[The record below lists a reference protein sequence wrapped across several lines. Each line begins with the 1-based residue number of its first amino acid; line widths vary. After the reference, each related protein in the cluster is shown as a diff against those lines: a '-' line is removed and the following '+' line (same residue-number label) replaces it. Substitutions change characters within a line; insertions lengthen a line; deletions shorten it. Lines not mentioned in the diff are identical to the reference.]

1 VKEYSQMKALNSQIG
16 KKVIVR
22 ADKAGVFFGTL
33 IAKNDLEVQLA
44 DFRKLYYWSGANAIE
59 QIALEGVK
67 NPEDCKFTVVN
78 KEVTISNYIQI
89 ITCTDTAIANLESVS
104 IWKKL

>member
-1 VKEYSQMKALNSQIG
+1 MNTQIG
-16 KKVIVR
+16 KQVIIR

-33 IAKNDLEVQLA
+33 VAKNKSEVQLEN
-44 DFRKLYYWSGANAIE
+44 FRKLYYWAGANAIE

-67 NPEDCKFTVVN
+67 NPENCQFTVIN

-89 ITCTDTAIANLESVS
+89 ITCTQEAIDNINRVKE
-104 IWKKL
+104 WKL

>member
-1 VKEYSQMKALNSQIG
+1 MENQIG

-33 IAKNDLEVQLA
+33 ISKNGLEVQLNNA
-44 DFRKLYYWSGANAIE
+44 RKLYYWSGANTIE

-67 NPEDCKFTVVN
+67 RPEDCKFTVIVN
-78 KEVTISNYIQI
+78 ESTISNYIQI
-89 ITCTDTAIANLESVS
+89 ITCTKEAINSLENVK
-104 IWKKL
+104 IWKI

>member
-1 VKEYSQMKALNSQIG
+1 MENQIG

-33 IAKNDLEVQLA
+33 SKKEGTEVQLKNV
-44 DFRKLYYWSGANAIE
+44 RKLYYWSGANAIE

-67 NPEDCKFTVVN
+67 NPENCKFTVTNEEATV
-78 KEVTISNYIQI
+78 SNYIQI
-89 ITCTDTAIANLESVS
+89 ITCTNEAIENLESTVE
-104 IWKKL
+104 WKK